1 MEANEFNIQ
10 KYMSD
15 NIEILVKDIIKTTLK
30 NPKESLFMMKFAKSS
45 KKASK
50 IRKKLEDS
58 GEHIPPFLIAS
69 ITSSCNL
76 HCAGCYSRSN
86 HATIDEK
93 PVKQLKGEEWLKIF
107 NEASELGINFI
118 LLAGGEPLLRIDIIK
133 AAGEIQNIM
142 FPIFTNGTFMDE
154 KYFDIFSKYRNLVP
168 IMSIEGNKEVTDNR
182 RGQGVYDKLISNMDS
197 LKNRGL
203 VFGAS
208 VTVTKENIKEVT
220 SDAFLKSLSE
230 RGCKAVI
237 FVEYVPVTLDDEK
250 LTLDDNDRDYLM
262 EELRK
267 LRMNISDMV
276 YIAFP
281 GDEKNFGGCVA
292 AGRGFF
298 HINSHGGAE
307 PCPFSPF
314 SDINIKDTSLREAL
328 HSPLFSAIRDG
339 NILKEDHKGGCVL
352 FEKREQVEAIINQ
365 NR

>member
-1 MEANEFNIQ
+1 MVNEEFDIQ

-15 NIEILVKDIIKTTLK
+15 NIEGLVKDIIKATLK
-30 NPKESLFMMKFAKSS
+30 NPKESIFMLKFAKAS
-45 KKASK
+45 KKAAK
-50 IRKKLEDS
+50 IRKSLDEQ

-86 HATIDEK
+86 NATIDSE
-93 PVKQLKGEEWLKIF
+93 PVKQLKGEEWKKIF
-107 NEASELGINFI
+107 EDASNLGINFI
-118 LLAGGEPLLRIDIIK
+118 LLAGGEPLLRFDVMK
-133 AAGEIQNIM
+133 AASSVSNIM
-142 FPIFTNGTFMDE
+142 FPIFTNGTFMNDL
-154 KYFDIFSKYRNLVP
+154 YFDLFNKYRNLVP
-168 IMSIEGNKEVTDNR
+168 ILSIEGNKENTDKR
-182 RGQGVYDKLISNMDS
+182 RGEGIYDKLINNMEE
-197 LKNRGL
+197 LNKRGL

-208 VTVTKENIKEVT
+208 VTVTKENIEEVT
-220 SDAFLKSLSE
+220 STKFLKSLSD

-237 FVEYVPVTLDDEK
+237 YVEYVPTSNEADELAPDDS
-250 LTLDDNDRDYLM
+250 DREYLM
-262 EELRK
+262 NALKELRK
-267 LRMNISDMV
+267 TKQEMV

-328 HSPLFSAIRDG
+328 KSPLFMAIRDG
-339 NILKEDHKGGCVL
+339 NILKEEHKGGCVL
-352 FEKREQVEAIINQ
+352 FEKRDQVEAILNK
-365 NR
+365 NN

>member
-1 MEANEFNIQ
+1 
-10 KYMSD
+10 
-15 NIEILVKDIIKTTLK
+15 
-30 NPKESLFMMKFAKSS
+30 
-45 KKASK
+45 
-50 IRKKLEDS
+50 
-58 GEHIPPFLIAS
+58 
-69 ITSSCNL
+69 
-76 HCAGCYSRSN
+76 
-86 HATIDEK
+86 
-93 PVKQLKGEEWLKIF
+93 
-107 NEASELGINFI
+107 
-118 LLAGGEPLLRIDIIK
+118 
-133 AAGEIQNIM
+133 
-142 FPIFTNGTFMDE
+142 
-154 KYFDIFSKYRNLVP
+154 
-168 IMSIEGNKEVTDNR
+168 
-182 RGQGVYDKLISNMDS
+182 MDS
-197 LKNRGL
+197 LKERGL

-307 PCPFSPF
+307 PCPFSLF

-328 HSPLFSAIRDG
+328 HSPLFSTIRDG